1 MAEMTCIVVTPEATV
16 LEETAE
22 FIALPLFDGE
32 MGISPNHAPMIGRLG
47 YGELRLRNGNETR
60 LFYIDGGFVQ
70 IADNVVSVMTNKALP
85 AEKLSADEAKEQLE
99 TAAKTRA
106 NTDELF
112 EVRDRTVEQ
121 ARAQIRVAKRAKK

>member
-22 FIALPLFDGE
+22 FVAVPLCDGE

-47 YGELRLRNGNETR
+47 YGELRLRNGSDTKC
-60 LFYIDGGFVQ
+60 FYVDGGFVQ
-70 IADNVVSVMTNKALP
+70 VNDNVVSVMTNRAL
-85 AEKLSADEAKEQLE
+85 AVGNLNEEEARELLE

-106 NTDELF
+106 NTDDLF
-112 EVRDRTVEQ
+112 ESRDRTIEQ